1 MWKKRTILSY
11 NGCLDASLWETLAIP
26 FIVDS
31 TVINCCV
38 FVINNV
44 CKKIE
49 LQNMYNIENIVT
61 K

>member
-1 MWKKRTILSY
+1 MEEKNNIKLQWLLRCFSV
-11 NGCLDASLWETLAIP
+11 ETLAIP

-38 FVINNV
+38 FVINNAY
-44 CKKIE
+44 KKIE